1 MSSIYNTL
9 QQNFIIII
17 ERLLYSRKLLLQDDR
32 VIIVVTIAIFIENK
46 ELKST
51 AQKSSLYN
59 YLHWHSGEK
68 SLKKSHFST
77 FKIKLTI
84 DEFGALG
91 FKWKKVK

>member
-32 VIIVVTIAIFIENK
+32 VIIALDSHLDRKQWK

-84 DEFGALG
+84 DELGA
-91 FKWKKVK
+91 FKWQR

>member
-1 MSSIYNTL
+1 M
-9 QQNFIIII
+9 
-17 ERLLYSRKLLLQDDR
+17 YSRKLLLQDDR
-32 VIIVVTIAIFIENK
+32 VIIALDSHLDRKQWK

-84 DEFGALG
+84 DELGALA
-91 FKWKKVK
+91 FKWQK